1 MNQTISQILWLIGLV
16 FISMPLLFLFRSRIP
31 KLWFW
36 RTFTALFIVFA
47 ALTFIGQLFVLAD
60 RMQNNIQHPGV
71 WGILAL
77 ILLFLLFIAILT
89 ISVYWTTR
97 DWGCALE
104 VCNKLEWPVKDKNLL
119 SKLSKRQI
127 DFWRVTALFRLLL
140 FVILG
145 TVVAVKVILMFRFY
159 N

>member
-1 MNQTISQILWLIGLV
+1 MNQTISQILWLMGLV
-16 FISMPLLFLFRSRIP
+16 FISMPLLFLFRSRIS

-36 RTFTALFIVFA
+36 RTFWTLFIVFA
-47 ALTFIGQLFVLAD
+47 ALTFIGQFYLLAD

-71 WGILAL
+71 WGSLVL
-77 ILLFLLFIAILT
+77 ISLFLLTIAIL
-89 ISVYWTTR
+89 IIWVYWTTR

-127 DFWRVTALFRLLL
+127 DFLKVTALFRLLL

-145 TVVAVKVILMFRFY
+145 TVVAVKVILLFRF
-159 N
+159 

>member
-1 MNQTISQILWLIGLV
+1 MNHTISQILWLMGLV

-36 RTFTALFIVFA
+36 RTLMALFIVFA
-47 ALTFIGQLFVLAD
+47 ALTFIAQSFVLAD
-60 RMQNNIQHPGV
+60 RLQNNTQPPIV
-71 WGILAL
+71 WGVLAL
-77 ILLFLLFIAILT
+77 ISLFLFFIAILT
-89 ISVYWTTR
+89 IWVYLKTR

-104 VCNKLEWPVKDKNLL
+104 VCNKLEWPVKDQHLM

-127 DFWRVTALFRLLL
+127 DFWKVTALFRILL

-145 TVVAVKVILMFRFY
+145 TVIAVKVILLFRF
-159 N
+159 